1 MTLQEQ
7 EKHFN
12 ALVEELKGILIKK
25 GDDYSGKDRLSN
37 FKTAGVIA
45 GITPEQN
52 CLSLIATKVAR
63 LGNLLSTNKEPN
75 NEPVEDSIKD
85 LINYSILLH
94 MLHYEH
100 KPYYTNKYP
109 EQSLPF

>member
-37 FKTAGVIA
+37 FKTAGAIA

-75 NEPVEDSIKD
+75 NESIEDSIKD

-94 MLHYEH
+94 MLQYEFN
-100 KPYYTNKYP
+100 YI
-109 EQSLPF
+109 ESDLPF